1 MSALGANTRF
11 TPFGRVARCAP
22 LCGASLLCN
31 SLHIRDTF
39 FFELKL
45 FFVCVFGDELE
56 FTEIHGFTAGLIF
69 ANIWIYVAT
78 HTLCNSTPCPCVTGP
93 VSFQVSQAAF

>member
-11 TPFGRVARCAP
+11 TPSGRVARCAP

-31 SLHIRDTF
+31 SLHIRDTC
-39 FFELKL
+39 FFEIHF
-45 FFVCVFGDELE
+45 FFVCVLGDELE

-78 HTLCNSTPCPCVTGP
+78 HTHTSHT
-93 VSFQVSQAAF
+93 